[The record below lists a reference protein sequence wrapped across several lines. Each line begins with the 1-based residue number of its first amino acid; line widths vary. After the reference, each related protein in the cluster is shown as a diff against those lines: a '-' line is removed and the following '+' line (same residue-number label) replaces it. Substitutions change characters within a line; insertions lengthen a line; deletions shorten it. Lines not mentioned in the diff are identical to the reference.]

1 MQISLLSF
9 VKTRKAQWIQLE
21 ILLFAAVMITTACVP
36 AFFPPT
42 PKPFVQPESPLIP
55 GKNLTL
61 AENRWRVI
69 EIMQDEQQVAFDVIQ
84 PIYIT
89 FSTNGFLGVR
99 AMNCNSGGY
108 SIIAE
113 SEQSYRLVP
122 GNSTAKG
129 CGEIGDKQ
137 EADIHTAI
145 AATVKYELKNKQLIL
160 TGEGV
165 QVVLEIDNPQ

>member
-1 MQISLLSF
+1 MDSTGNSIVCSSYDYDCL
-9 VKTRKAQWIQLE
+9 RPC
-21 ILLFAAVMITTACVP
+21 LFPTNTQTLCTAW
-36 AFFPPT
+36 
-42 PKPFVQPESPLIP
+42 KSIDS

-129 CGEIGDKQ
+129 CGGIGDKQ